1 VRRALA
7 VVAAGVLAL
16 GGARPARAQVAVYF
30 QPLGDTAVGAV
41 PGGTTAVEIRARD
54 SLATTV
60 LSANL
65 TFHFDTTRIRI
76 LGVQI
81 ETGTG
86 LDSIVDTT
94 RGPGVFGVGAM
105 GAAVGSDAALYRLLL
120 QLKAGASSGTYVW
133 IGADSAP
140 SASGTLTA
148 VGTISQVCH
157 ATNLWGD
164 VSGDGQVDSRDALIT
179 LSNAVGLPVTGFN
192 LALGDVDGDGLANS
206 RDALLTLSYAIGLP
220 LSGVA
225 DVRVASGVP
234 DACPGL
240 TAPGDSVVFLRNDAP
255 AGLYQLG
262 ATSTLPVAVPGAT
275 NTIGNAAARLAADG
289 RSLVYVCPGA
299 LGVQICKVDADTGG
313 VVQLTDDSLA
323 TDDSPDWSPAGDS
336 IVYLSNSTI
345 MKMAANGS
353 GQAAVISQTGPILA
367 TEVKW
372 GRVRTKLAFSN
383 GSLYVFDP
391 TISSNPALVTTGFA
405 DIKSMRWSPAG
416 DSIAFVR
423 TTDPRLWVVP
433 VSGGTP
439 GIIYGFAGL
448 ITGGDWGSTGILIS
462 LDTGTGVSSIWLS
475 RGIGQPI
482 FRVTRPSVGDL
493 SPTWRRSP

>member
-1 VRRALA
+1 MRHALVA
-7 VVAAGVLAL
+7 IAAGALAL
-16 GGARPARAQVAVYF
+16 GGGRPARAQEAVYF

-41 PGGTTAVEIRARD
+41 PGGTTAIEIRGRD

-60 LSANL
+60 QSATLS
-65 TFHFDTTRIRI
+65 FHFDTTKIQI
-76 LGVQI
+76 LGVQL

-86 LDSIVDTT
+86 LDSIVDTL
-94 RGPGVFGVGAM
+94 RSPGVFTVGAT
-105 GAAVGSDAALYRLLL
+105 GAAVGSDAAFYRLLL
-120 QLKAGASSGTYVW
+120 RLKAGASTGTYLW

-140 SASGTLTA
+140 STSGTLRA
-148 VGTISQVCH
+148 VGSIGQVCH
-157 ATNLWGD
+157 ATSMWGD

-206 RDALLTLSYAIGLP
+206 RDALLMLSYAIGLP

-240 TAPGDSVVFLRNDAP
+240 TVPGDSVVFLRNDPP

-262 ATSTLPVAVPGAT
+262 ATSTVPIAVPGAT

-313 VVQLTDDSLA
+313 VVQLTNDSLS
-323 TDDSPDWSPAGDS
+323 TEDSPDWSPAGDS
-336 IVYLSNSTI
+336 IVYLSNDTI

-353 GQAAVISQTGPILA
+353 GQAAVISQTGRIGA

-372 GRVRTKLAFSN
+372 GRDPTKIAYAN
-383 GSLYVFDP
+383 GSLYVFQPSVTSIP
-391 TISSNPALVTTGFA
+391 TLVATGFA
-405 DIKSMRWSPAG
+405 DINGLRWSPAG

-423 TTDPRLWVVP
+423 STDPRLWVVP
-433 VSGGTP
+433 VTGGTP
-439 GIIYGFAGL
+439 SIVYGFAGR
-448 ITGGDWGSTGILIS
+448 ITGGDWSTAGILIS
-462 LDTGTGVSSIWLS
+462 LDAGSGAPSIWFS
-475 RGIGQPI
+475 KGIGAPI
-482 FRVTRPSVGDL
+482 FRITRPATGDL